1 MKTLA
6 AVFVIIAA
14 FLLHLEYKTH
24 AYKVHRIT
32 GVPISQILDGR
43 IF

>member
-1 MKTLA
+1 MKTLTVVL
-6 AVFVIIAA
+6 AVIVA
-14 FLLHLEYKTH
+14 LLFHLEYKTH
-24 AYKVHRIT
+24 AYKIHRIT